1 MKAVGIDI
9 GTTTICG
16 VLMDGDRGGIL
27 DARTLP
33 NDTVIEAG
41 EGRSWEHLQDPER
54 ILEKCRRILGE
65 YRELYQDIGS
75 VGVTGQMHGILYVDR
90 EGKAVSP
97 LYTWQDRRGDLPFGG
112 PGNSGVLKGKTAVA
126 DNGDRF
132 GGTVKTYAEELT
144 EKTGY
149 VLATGFG
156 LVTHYYHVRN
166 GLVPVQAVTLCTI
179 PDYVG
184 MSLAGGKRPLLHQS
198 MAASLGLYDLEHSCF
213 DKAALQKAGIDEG
226 FLPEITRGNRAVG
239 CLADLSPAFPCQVS
253 VALGDNQASFLGSVG
268 PEEKLLLN
276 VGTGSQISTCSERL
290 VSTREA
296 ECRPY
301 LEETWLI
308 AGSPLC
314 GGYAYSLLKR
324 FVEEIFA
331 LDGTA
336 PAHSVYELLNRAA
349 RRVYEQKEKEAQV
362 DTRFNGSRGNPS
374 LTGSIHNLTES
385 TFHLGQFALGTLKG
399 ICDELY
405 RYYEEF
411 PEEVKRAGTL
421 VGSGNGIRM
430 NPLLQ
435 EICRQRFGMEMKVPL
450 YSEEAGYGAAL
461 FSLLASGYYESL
473 DAVRR
478 LIRYE

>member
-97 LYTWQDRRGDLPFGG
+97 LYTWQDRRGDLPCRA
-112 PGNSGVLKGKTAVA
+112 PGLPE
-126 DNGDRF
+126 
-132 GGTVKTYAEELT
+132 KTYVEDLNG
-144 EKTGY
+144 KTGY
-149 VLATGFG
+149 RTASGFG
-156 LVTHYYHVRN
+156 LATHYYHVKN
-166 GLVPVQAVTLCTI
+166 GSVPERAVTLCTI

-184 MSLAGGKRPLLHQS
+184 MSLAGEKRPLMHQS

-213 DKAALQKAGIDEG
+213 DKAALQKAGVDEK
-226 FLPEITRGNRAVG
+226 FMPEVTRENRTVG
-239 CLADLSPAFPCQVS
+239 CLKDLAPAPPCQVS

-276 VGTGSQISTCSERL
+276 VGTGSQISACTGQL
-290 VSTREA
+290 VKTKEA

-301 LEETWLI
+301 LGETWLI

-331 LDGTA
+331 LDGIA
-336 PAHSVYELLNRAA
+336 PAHSVYELLNGAA
-349 RRVYEQKEKEAQV
+349 RQIYEKKEREAQV
-362 DTRFNGSRGNPS
+362 DTRFNGSRSNPS
-374 LTGSIHNLTES
+374 LTGSIRGLTEN

-399 ICDELY
+399 ICEELH

-411 PEEVKRAGTL
+411 PEEVKRAATL

-435 EICRQRFGMEMKVPL
+435 EVCRQRFGMEMKIPL

-461 FSLLASGYYESL
+461 FSLLASGYYERL
-473 DAVRR
+473 EEAQRR
-478 LIRYE
+478 IRYQ